1 MLPLLPLLLLPA
13 CSRESTDAIWLQGA
27 SFGWDLFNHRVSHL
41 EWTVDEDAAQAA
53 IIGGTSTTGVS
64 PELDAACDPDTCEEL
79 PFRDESLVELR
90 WVHATSEDVVFAR
103 GSVELV
109 ANADGADGSLTV
121 ALPRKARGEAVA
133 VLAGLSFD
141 SNHPLSGG
149 DACYNPAYGW
159 HPTTMAAELGQASL
173 SEDRMSVTVP
183 VRATFA
189 AGESLE
195 EIRQCIDAVNDQA
208 QVPVRLDVVVAVTRG
223 ATEQVQVSH
232 GLTYSYG
239 AGPATPDEQP
249 DPDLAERPLSTSISS
264 PVVGWSALS
273 WTFFDSDPDGRG
285 AYLRTLSFDAELEPE
300 SGAPYASGHATS
312 YSPITQLSGFEYA
325 FTGTVTAI
333 EMDSGSAEG
342 GLATGTLPAELDDD
356 GVAVVHTLD
365 W

>member
-1 MLPLLPLLLLPA
+1 MHPLLALLLLPG
-13 CSRESTDAIWLQGA
+13 CGREATEALWIQGA
-27 SFGWDLFNHRVSHL
+27 GFGWDLFNHRVSHA
-41 EWTVDEDAAQAA
+41 EWTVDEDGARAA

-64 PELDAACDPDTCEEL
+64 PELDAACDPDTCDEL
-79 PFRDESLVELR
+79 PFLDESLVELR

-109 ANADGADGSLTV
+109 ADADGAEGSLQV

-159 HPTTMAAELGQASL
+159 HPTRMAVSLGAAAL
-173 SEDRMSVTVP
+173 SDDRLAVTVP
-183 VRATFA
+183 VHATFA

-195 EIRQCIDAVNDQA
+195 EIRQCVDAVNDQA

-223 ATEQVQVSH
+223 AFEQLPVSH

-239 AGPATPDEQP
+239 DGPATPDEQP
-249 DPDLAERPLSTSISS
+249 DPDLADRTLSTTLAS
-264 PVVGWSALS
+264 PVLGWSALD
-273 WTFFDSDPDGRG
+273 WTFYASDPDGRG
-285 AYLRTLSFDAELEPE
+285 AYLRTLSFDADAAPDA
-300 SGAPYASGHATS
+300 GAPYASGHATN
-312 YSPITQLSGFEYA
+312 YSPITQLSGFEYS
-325 FTGTVTAI
+325 FSGTVTAI
-333 EMDSGSAEG
+333 ELESGSAEG
-342 GLATGTLPAELDDD
+342 GLATGTLPAELDAD
-356 GVAVVHTLD
+356 GAAVVHTLD